1 MRILA
6 ATDFSTRSNRAVRQG
21 GLLAQAC
28 GAELHLLHV
37 VDDDQPTELVD
48 MEKREA
54 GRILSETIA
63 SMPELQAVECRTMV
77 VTGDPFDGIVQA
89 ATTIQANLIVMGAHR
104 RKLLRD
110 IFVGTTLERVIR
122 TGPFPVLMVNN
133 EAQRRYEN
141 VLAPVDMSETSADA
155 LKAGHA
161 AGLTSHTRVT
171 LLHAF
176 MTPAKGKMFIGGAS
190 QASIDEHV
198 ASEHQRAIDDIAA
211 FLVTNG
217 LDGEGWHLRAVEGE
231 PLEVIGRAV
240 REIRPDLLIVGT
252 HGRSGLIK
260 VLIGSVTEELL
271 RSVDVDVLAVPP
283 ARRRMAGRAAP
294 DE

>member
-6 ATDFSTRSNRAVRQG
+6 PTDFSTRSNRAVRQG
-21 GLLAQAC
+21 GLLARAC

-37 VDDDQPTELVD
+37 VDEDQPTELVD
-48 MEKREA
+48 LETREA
-54 GRILSETIA
+54 GRILAEATG
-63 SMPELQAVECRTMV
+63 SMPELREVECRSMV
-77 VTGDPFDGIVQA
+77 ITGDPFDGILQA
-89 ATTIQANLIVMGAHR
+89 AATIEADLIVMGAHR
-104 RKLLRD
+104 RKLRD

-122 TGPFPVLMVNN
+122 SGPFPVLMVNN

-141 VLAPVDMSETSADA
+141 VLAPIDMSETSADA
-155 LKAGHA
+155 LKTARA
-161 AGLTSHTRVT
+161 AGLTNGTRLT

-176 MTPAKGKMFIGGAS
+176 IAPSKGKMFIGGAS
-190 QASIDEHV
+190 QNDIDEHV
-198 ASEHQRAIDDIAA
+198 AGERQRVIDDIAA
-211 FLVTNG
+211 FLVKNG

-231 PLEVIGRAV
+231 PFEVIGRAI
-240 REIRPDLLIVGT
+240 RELGPDLLIVGT

-283 ARRRMAGRAAP
+283 ARR
-294 DE
+294 